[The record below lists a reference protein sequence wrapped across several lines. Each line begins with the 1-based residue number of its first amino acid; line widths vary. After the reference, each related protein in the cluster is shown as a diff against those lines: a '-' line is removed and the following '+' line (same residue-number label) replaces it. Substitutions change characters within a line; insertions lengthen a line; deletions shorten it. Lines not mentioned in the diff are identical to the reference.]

1 MKKKKKKNE
10 EVENDL
16 GRKKKKKE
24 WEAKKLRERDLVKQ
38 NKKERRKIMEGV
50 KNF

>member
-24 WEAKKLRERDLVKQ
+24 WEAKKLRERDLVKK
-38 NKKERRKIMEGV
+38 NNGRGKKILI
-50 KNF
+50 